1 MTQERTV
8 GTLLVGIGVLAL
20 AINLSGPWG
29 WLWPLLLGGAAL
41 GGYLRRREV
50 WLVTA
55 GSVLVGVTIGLWTG
69 TLAGF
74 LVSVGIGFWVVDRLE
89 PSPSRWPLLPAAG
102 LVSLGLLLAVA
113 QSGILASV
121 WFPVLL
127 ILFGLGLW
135 LLTSGDSDW
144 VTAPP
149 LVEDGTK
156 DEADTAGENEADVA
170 TRRERLERWRDAV
183 AATDNVAPVRILAD
197 DALVRV
203 AERQPRTLNDLA
215 AVRGVGTR
223 LVERYGTAILAAL
236 RGEAGR

>member
-20 AINLSGPWG
+20 AINLSGAWG
-29 WLWPLLLGGAAL
+29 WLWPLFLGGAAL
-41 GGYLRRREV
+41 GAYLRRREV
-50 WLVTA
+50 WLVTT

-113 QSGILASV
+113 QSGVLASV

-149 LVEDGTK
+149 LAAERTTERG
-156 DEADTAGENEADVA
+156 ERAGDEADVA
-170 TRRERLERWRDAV
+170 ARRERLERWRRTV
-183 AATDNVAPVRILAD
+183 AATDNVAPVRILSD
-197 DALVRV
+197 DALARV

-215 AVRGVGTR
+215 AVRGVGPR